1 MSEWISNKGN
11 TLGVHPVDDD
21 VEVKVVLSNG
31 ESESGVA
38 GQFEWSCDM
47 GDFAITAYSVVTPVT
62 NYGVDWTNNTGY
74 TPVISSDVL
83 VDVKIKDE
91 DDWGFK
97 IGNIYDFQWSMPYLR
112 GNVTEWR
119 LHDVGKGTKQV
130 TTKSTNP
137 KDAIGSSKLPLHLWP
152 ASATMT
158 GTLGLLDGT
167 LKYGRANWRVAGVRA
182 SIYIDAV
189 LRHVN
194 AYREGETNDPDSGV
208 PHLGHALA
216 CLAILVD
223 SEAAGKLNDDRNI
236 EGGYR
241 ALVER
246 LTPHVERIKELH
258 KGKSPKHYSIADNI
272 EAT

>member
-1 MSEWISNKGN
+1 MSKWVSN
-11 TLGVHPVDDD
+11 TSGVQPVGDD
-21 VEVKVVLSNG
+21 VEVKVCLKNG
-31 ESESGVA
+31 SSECGTA
-38 GQFEWSCDM
+38 CQFEWDCDI
-47 GDFAITAYSVVTPVT
+47 GDYSIVEYLVVTT
-62 NYGVDWTNNTGY
+62 SGYGVEWTKNNGHS
-74 TPVISSDVL
+74 PIISSDVI
-83 VDVKIKDE
+83 VDVRIK
-91 DDWGFK
+91 GHSS
-97 IGNIYDFQWSMPYLR
+97 GYSSGVIYDFNWTMPDLA

-119 LHDVGKGTKQV
+119 LHDIEKAADKS
-130 TTKSTNP
+130 TKSTNP

-241 ALVER
+241 ALVEK
-246 LTPHVERIKELH
+246 LTPHVERLKGLH
-258 KGKSPKHYSIADNI
+258 SDKAPKHYSIQDNDGS
-272 EAT
+272 E